1 MSDHPQAAVEAVA
14 RWMQAIVA
22 ADRWKGRD
30 LSAELPQ
37 KWAHL
42 RPETQRFWAD
52 EATALLDQITPILT
66 ADLQARL
73 DAAEA
78 DKRAAVLDERE
89 ACARLIEGFRQERN
103 HIGDQKC
110 AALFRKA
117 YAAIRARGDA

>member
-1 MSDHPQAAVEAVA
+1 MADRQKAVEVLARALARKNGFSLEHYTKNGGIDARVA
-14 RWMQAIVA
+14 NDVRY
-22 ADRWKGRD
+22 
-30 LSAELPQ
+30 
-37 KWAHL
+37 
-42 RPETQRFWAD
+42 
-52 EATALLDQITPILT
+52 EATALLDQIAPILT